1 LDESDD
7 PARRLGCP
15 RMSVVLLVRGE
26 VVYGRWADFLDAA
39 QRYLEYRR
47 RKGYVVPELWVGMS
61 GPMNTALCVYRYVD
75 GKAHEDEDRTL
86 GQDREYAEVASSM
99 PYREGSLHYELFRAA

>member
-1 LDESDD
+1 V
-7 PARRLGCP
+7 PAQLRGASGTRRGRVRPVGGLPERRATVP
-15 RMSVVLLVRGE
+15 RIP
-26 VVYGRWADFLDAA
+26 
-39 QRYLEYRR
+39 R

-61 GPMNTALCVYRYVD
+61 GPMNTALFVYRYAD

>member
-1 LDESDD
+1 
-7 PARRLGCP
+7 
-15 RMSVVLLVRGE
+15 MSVVLLVRGE

-61 GPMNTALCVYRYVD
+61 GPMNTALFVYRYVD